1 MPGSHAMQLIAA
13 DPGLPRSMA
22 DAPGHSGKR
31 TADAPRN
38 FLLLSVTHMLQRGG
52 LAKQPES
59 AALVYQLGV
68 SKPLRGLRDLLGQL
82 GPALGG

>member
-1 MPGSHAMQLIAA
+1 MQLLAA

-31 TADAPRN
+31 TADAPHH

-59 AALVYQLGV
+59 AA
-68 SKPLRGLRDLLGQL
+68 GL
-82 GPALGG
+82 